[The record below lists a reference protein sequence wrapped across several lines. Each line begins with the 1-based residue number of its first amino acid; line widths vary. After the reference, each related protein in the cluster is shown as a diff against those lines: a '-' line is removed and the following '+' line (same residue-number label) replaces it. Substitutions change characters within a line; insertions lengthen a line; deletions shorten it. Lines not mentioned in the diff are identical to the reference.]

1 MIGDRTL
8 LASSTG
14 DLSAITLS
22 EPASNFEWI
31 AFHGPKGG
39 PAFTRIPG
47 SSYSQSLQRIPYLG
61 YSNMNGYVPFIL
73 QFSSTDRQNLS
84 SKCFQVVHTNRGSSM
99 NLYGSSL
106 NTEGNIKFF
115 KGYIYG
121 EGRISGGSGFPIGKG
136 SPGSDFVKYDET
148 LLYSA
153 SDTTTADIVL
163 SEPASA
169 FRRLKVVVG
178 STGESRNVNEIPA
191 PSVTGQVSV
200 VTSIWGNNATTNY
213 YCFASYTWP
222 NMTTMHPYWGRA
234 FQLGWNSAS
243 SMPTGHC
250 SGGNTTS
257 NGYINRPIVQVYGIN
272 RI

>member
-8 LASSTG
+8 LASSTT

-39 PAFTRIPG
+39 PAFVRIPG
-47 SSYSQSLQRIPYLG
+47 SSYSQSLQRVPYLG

-84 SKCFQVVHTNRGSSM
+84 SRCFQIVHTNRGSSM

-106 NTEGNIKFF
+106 NTEGNLKFF
-115 KGYIYG
+115 KGAIYG
-121 EGRISGGSGFPIGKG
+121 EGRLSGSSGTSTGIG
-136 SPGSDFVKYDET
+136 SPGPDYVKYDET

-153 SDTTTADIVL
+153 ASTTTADVTL

-178 STGESRNVNEIPA
+178 LGESRNVNEIPA

-200 VTSIWGNNATTNY
+200 VTSIWGNTTAANGY
-213 YCFASYTWP
+213 AFASYTWP
-222 NMTTMHPYWGRA
+222 NMTTMHPYWGRN

-243 SMPTGHC
+243 AMPTGYC
-250 SGGNTTS
+250 ASGNTTA
-257 NGYINRPIVQVYGIN
+257 NGWINRPIVQVYGIN

>member
-1 MIGDRTL
+1 
-8 LASSTG
+8 
-14 DLSAITLS
+14 
-22 EPASNFEWI
+22 
-31 AFHGPKGG
+31 
-39 PAFTRIPG
+39 
-47 SSYSQSLQRIPYLG
+47 
-61 YSNMNGYVPFIL
+61 MNGYVPFIL